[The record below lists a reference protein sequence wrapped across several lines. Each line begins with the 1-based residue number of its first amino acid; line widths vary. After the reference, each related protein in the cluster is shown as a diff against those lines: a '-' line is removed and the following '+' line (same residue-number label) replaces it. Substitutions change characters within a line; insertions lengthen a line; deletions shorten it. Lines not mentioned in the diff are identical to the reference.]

1 VTSNIIIPP
10 SVGRIVWFNPA
21 PHDGLATLNGHPLAA
36 IVAGV
41 HNDRL
46 VNLAVFDAYGNS
58 QQRSN
63 VQLVQPNEE
72 RPNHAH
78 ATWMPYQ
85 VGQAAKTE
93 VAQAVAD
100 VAISAA
106 TMAISVAQ
114 ESASTEPSTIFA
126 ETDGTSASE
135 TGLVNDQIT
144 DSVTQSPAVETSRLE
159 DTGTYNSEAA
169 PSSSEPTP
177 QA

>member
-1 VTSNIIIPP
+1 MTQVISPTP
-10 SVGRIVWFNPA
+10 GRIVWFNPA

-63 VQLVQPNEE
+63 VHLVQPGDAV
-72 RPNHAH
+72 PDFAH

-85 VGQAAKTE
+85 VGQATKH
-93 VAQAVAD
+93 QAVEAAVFD
-100 VAISAA
+100 ALTTGTGIVQTAIDPSA
-106 TMAISVAQ
+106 
-114 ESASTEPSTIFA
+114 IFA

-135 TGLVNDQIT
+135 VGLVNEQIT
-144 DSVTQSPAVETSRLE
+144 DSVTQSPAAE
-159 DTGTYNSEAA
+159 EAA
-169 PSSSEPTP
+169 PSSSEPA